1 MSNEF
6 VRVMIK
12 WEPPM
17 KLLQVA
23 QGILTCEKQIQK
35 SNQITFEEIF
45 SCKIKVENGS
55 HSYSGIEEGTG
66 IPSVPFNRIKD
77 KLEIMLKSYH
87 DGLTLSEYSFFWIQD
102 EYYYTITS
110 MYFRKGIPKTRTVAV
125 VKDELEA
132 IDIVRGNYG
141 DIHETIYNYC
151 LIEQLQPGLYPNVVK
166 EMWFKW
172 NPTRKEYKGCEKPK
186 QVIHMVNF
194 SIG

>member
-1 MSNEF
+1 MSDF

-23 QGILTCEKQIQK
+23 QGILTCEKQIHKQ
-35 SNQITFEEIF
+35 NQLVFEELF
-45 SCKIKVENGS
+45 SCRVKVENGS
-55 HSYSGIEEGTG
+55 HGYSGIEEGKG
-66 IPSVPFNRIKD
+66 IPSTPFNRIKD

-87 DGLTLSEYSFFWIQD
+87 DGLALSEYSFFWIQD
-102 EYYYTITS
+102 EYYYTITTL
-110 MYFRKGIPKTRTVAV
+110 YFRKGIPKTRTVAV
-125 VKDELEA
+125 VKEEMEA

-151 LIEQLQPGLYPNVVK
+151 LIEQLQPGLYPNVLK

-172 NPTRKEYKGCEKPK
+172 NSTKKEYIGCVKPK
-186 QVIHMVNF
+186 QVAHMVSF